1 MEWDTNMKIWIGL
14 GHLPLQSANDC
25 EAECLS
31 VRKTDPRS
39 GCGLYHTLTC
49 TYYIVHG
56 FECIDPTVVATKT
69 KVFFCFVARLYSSS
83 ERKLIKKATCKPLL
97 SLVQVLG
104 TSIIASTFFIPLLV
118 ANTGIFTSVH
128 LDWLFSICYT
138 NTWKRLSIDDFANQ
152 LLYCQ
157 SL

>member
-1 MEWDTNMKIWIGL
+1 MEWDINMKIWIGL
-14 GHLPLQSANDC
+14 GHLPMQSANDC

-31 VRKTDPRS
+31 VRKTDPR
-39 GCGLYHTLTC
+39 GRCGLYHTLTC

-56 FECIDPTVVATKT
+56 FECIDLTVVVTKI
-69 KVFFCFVARLYSSS
+69 KFFFCFVARLYSSS
-83 ERKLIKKATCKPLL
+83 ERKLIKKDTCKPLL

-104 TSIIASTFFIPLLV
+104 TSIIVFIPLLV
-118 ANTGIFTSVH
+118 ANTSIFTRVH
-128 LDWLFSICYT
+128 LDWLFSMCYT
-138 NTWKRLSIDDFANQ
+138 NTWKRLSINDFANQ